1 MVTTASIF
9 RKYNFLLLDSIM
21 NNGDY
26 SIEGKML
33 TNPIDS
39 VFDKPYS
46 NIKNYKNPKI
56 NENNIRHARRFC

>member
-9 RKYNFLLLDSIM
+9 RKYNFLILDSIM

-46 NIKNYKNPKI
+46 NIKTHKNPKI
-56 NENNIRHARRFC
+56 NENNIRRAR